1 MQIHGKF
8 SRILLPFALML
19 LVFSSCSDF
28 RKIQRSD
35 DVMKR
40 YNAAVNYYESEK
52 YSKAAILLE
61 DILPLLRGK
70 EEGERAKFLYAYSLF
85 NQGLYIESA
94 YYFQEFYQTYGRS
107 EYAEEALFMH
117 AYSLYLQS
125 PRYNL
130 DQTPSFEAIEA
141 LQNFINIYAYSEYR
155 DRATEILDELQEKL
169 ALKAYTNAKLYLQL
183 ERFKAALVAFETF
196 GNDFPDS
203 DYNQEIAYL
212 RIKAAYLL
220 AKNSLQGVQEERYRD
235 AIELYQEFIED
246 YPEGEYLK
254 QAEDVYVDVQEGLE
268 KLKENIG
275 TEEIPQDSNS

>member
-1 MQIHGKF
+1 MQIHGKL
-8 SRILLPFALML
+8 SRILFTFSLML

-35 DVMKR
+35 DVMKK
-40 YNAAVNYYESEK
+40 YNAAVKYYENEK
-52 YSKAAILLE
+52 YSKSAILLE

-169 ALKAYTNAKLYLQL
+169 ALKAYTNAKLYFQL
-183 ERFKAALVAFETF
+183 ERYKAALVAFETF
-196 GNDFPDS
+196 ANDFPDS
-203 DYNQEIAYL
+203 DYNEEIAYL
-212 RIKAAYLL
+212 RLKAAYLL
-220 AKNSLQGVQEERYRD
+220 AENSLQSVQSERYRD
-235 AIELYQEFIED
+235 AIDLYQEFIED
-246 YPEGEYLK
+246 YPEGQYLK
-254 QAEDVYVDVQEGLE
+254 QAETVYVDAQEALE
-268 KLKENIG
+268 KLKN
-275 TEEIPQDSNS
+275 TETEDIPQDSNS